1 MRINSPRSTGGAKN
15 RHCNSTDHKCCRSA
29 WRVKHK
35 LLLVMTQREAGRN
48 WRAASRSSAP
58 SARAAP
64 CRASNQRHFAGD
76 TGLSRRHLLRRHRF
90 HRVGMAD
97 PLDIWAA
104 LGMAEPNKLPMLE
117 AEAFV
122 VAAAP
127 HRLGAN

>member
-1 MRINSPRSTGGAKN
+1 V
-15 RHCNSTDHKCCRSA
+15 CYRSA

-48 WRAASRSSAP
+48 GRAASRSSAP

-76 TGLSRRHLLRRHRF
+76 NGLSRRHLLRRHRF

-97 PLDIWAA
+97 PLKAEMLDSVAIPLIDID
-104 LGMAEPNKLPMLE
+104 N
-117 AEAFV
+117 FTT
-122 VAAAP
+122 
-127 HRLGAN
+127 